1 MSMLTTLPTDAF
13 VNAAFAELLED
24 VTNLLTA
31 AQTQKPADKQEI
43 SFWRRQLNALNKA
56 ESYYLAGVRPQLA
69 TVSYFVASASRPGA
83 LIHRLTYVG
92 GIVQCSCE
100 AGQKQQLCWHHM
112 LINVLERASELES
125 LASKAAE
132 DVSGGGPEQ
141 TPPAAAL
148 EAWHIGAVIRQAQ
161 LDSRLEATAQYLE
174 ALRTAQGRE
183 APPAP
188 ARPLRVR
195 LVEARRKSAYFTS
208 ALYLSKAA

>member
-1 MSMLTTLPTDAF
+1 MTMLTILPSDCF
-13 VNAAFAELLED
+13 VAAAFAELLAD
-24 VTNLLTA
+24 VQNLLAA
-31 AQTQKPADKQEI
+31 AQQQKPLDKQEI
-43 SFWRRQLNALNKA
+43 AFWRAQFNALNKA

-141 TPPAAAL
+141 APPAL

-161 LDSRLEATAQYLE
+161 LESRLEATAQYLE
-174 ALRTAQGRE
+174 ALRAAQGR
-183 APPAP
+183 APIAHIG
-188 ARPLRVR
+188 RTYRM
-195 LVEARRKSAYFTS
+195 
-208 ALYLSKAA
+208 AA